1 VWVLIFDINIILHHI
16 ITSFR
21 IALHNTSYRISKKF
35 VQKEKCSS
43 ENIRWIMKQCA
54 EAQSIPSA
62 DIILHNSE
70 IFISDVIIQQPWQ
83 SMTYSVNSGG
93 NFSLRSMKR
102 REGVFFAEGSKMV
115 CTQISCITKKYITLI
130 YI

>member
-21 IALHNTSYRISKKF
+21 IALHHTSYRISKKIM
-35 VQKEKCSS
+35 QKEKSCSK
-43 ENIRWIMKQCA
+43 NIQWIMKQCA

-62 DIILHNSE
+62 DTILHNRE
-70 IFISDVIIQQPWQ
+70 IFVSNVIIQQPWK
-83 SMTYSVNSGG
+83 SMRYSINRGG

-102 REGVFFAEGSKMV
+102 RECVFLPKAQKWYVHKFHAS
-115 CTQISCITKKYITLI
+115 QRNILH
-130 YI
+130 